1 MDGLRGNEWHE
12 ANRRSWNAATPA
24 HNSHKRD
31 QAGHLRGGGST
42 LFPEE
47 IELLGDVSGRRLVH
61 LQCNSGQD
69 TLSLAQLG
77 AVVTGVDI
85 SDEAIDF
92 ARRLSADSGLPA
104 VFHRADVYDWLAA
117 ARDRGAQFD
126 VAFSSYGTICW
137 LSDLK
142 RWAASIAAILPDGG
156 RLVLMEFHPVAMMF
170 DERLRLAYSYF
181 DTGQPLKW
189 PDGVSDYVGRA
200 GPPLAPSGIEAGV
213 RDFQNPH
220 AVYEFQW
227 PLSAV
232 ITAVLEAGLR
242 IDEFREYPFING
254 AKLYDDLCAGPGRR
268 LHLPENV
275 PSIPLMFGLVAAK
288 TGGA

>member
-12 ANRRSWNAATPA
+12 ANRRSWNAATVA

-31 QAGHLRGGGST
+31 QAGHLRRGGTT

-92 ARRLSADSGLPA
+92 ARRLSADSGLPGI
-104 VFHRADVYDWLAA
+104 FHRADVYDWLAT
-117 ARDRGAQFD
+117 ARDHGEQSD
-126 VAFSSYGTICW
+126 VAFSSYGSICW
-137 LSDLK
+137 LSDMKL
-142 RWAASIAAILPDGG
+142 WAASISAILADGG
-156 RLVLMEFHPVAMMF
+156 RLVVIDFHPVALMF
-170 DERLRLAYSYF
+170 DERFQLAHSYF
-181 DTGQPLKW
+181 GNGQPHKW
-189 PDGVSDYVGRA
+189 DDGVSDYVGRA
-200 GPPLAPSGIEAGV
+200 GALLAPSGIEEGV

-220 AVYEFQW
+220 ATYEFQW
-227 PLSAV
+227 HLSAV
-232 ITAVLEAGLR
+232 VTAVLYAGLR
-242 IDEFREYPFING
+242 IDRLREYPFFNA
-254 AKLYDDLCAGPGRR
+254 AKLYNDMYEGPSRR
-268 LHLPENV
+268 LYLPENV

-288 TGGA
+288 PGCA